1 MTWTSKA
8 ALMAGSILGASL
20 LATIA
25 VAEDQ
30 LNYFTWSGY
39 EVPDLQKEF
48 DTAHPGALQ
57 VTMFGDDDEAF
68 TKVKAGFKPDIA
80 HPCYDKLEHWKEA
93 GLIQPMEKAKIK
105 NWDKVFPVFRALPGV
120 EDGDKVWMVPWDW
133 GNVSITY
140 RTDLIPDA
148 EQSWNLL
155 WDPKYKGQLATI
167 DSIHDTP
174 LVAAVLAGVDPFN
187 MDDAAIAKVKEVL
200 VKQRD
205 IVKMYTTDMTS
216 VEQALAS
223 GELVAAMT
231 WNASAVAL
239 KKNGVPVE
247 YMNPK
252 EGMLTW
258 ACGYVM
264 IKDTPHADLAYDFIN
279 ARLGKEPGQ
288 WLVENYGYGSS
299 SAESMGAVAPATLE
313 ELRLPADPEAML
325 KKTIFIETI
334 HNSDKI
340 SKMFEEVKAGG

>member
-1 MTWTSKA
+1 MRWTSKA
-8 ALMAGSILGASL
+8 ALMAGSILGIGL
-20 LATIA
+20 LASTA
-25 VAEDQ
+25 TAADQ

-39 EVPDLQKEF
+39 EVPDLQKEYEA
-48 DTAHPGALQ
+48 AHPGGLA

-105 NWDKVFPVFRALPGV
+105 NWDKVFPIFRALPGV

-155 WDPKYKGQLATI
+155 WDPKYKGQIATI

-258 ACGYVM
+258 ACGFVM
-264 IKDTPHADLAYDFIN
+264 LKDAKNVDLAYDFIN
-279 ARLGKEPGQ
+279 SRLETDSGKYLIQ
-288 WLVENYGYGSS
+288 AYGYGSS
-299 SAESMGAVAPATLE
+299 TSSAFAAVPKE
-313 ELRLPADPEAML
+313 ELDKLQLPSDPEVML
-325 KKTIFIETI
+325 KTTIFTGPMKQ
-334 HNSDKI
+334 NDDLA
-340 SKMFEEVKAGG
+340 KMFEKVKAGG